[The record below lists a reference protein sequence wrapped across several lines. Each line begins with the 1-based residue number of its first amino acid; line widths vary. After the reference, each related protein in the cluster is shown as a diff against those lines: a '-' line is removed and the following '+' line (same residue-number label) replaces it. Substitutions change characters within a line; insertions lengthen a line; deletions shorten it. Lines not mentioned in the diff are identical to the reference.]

1 MAERPVLVLPAA
13 SNIAPPKLGGGGSK
27 PFTPNRET
35 QARRIGP
42 VFGRLRDAL
51 NRAPERVLELRA
63 DPTALAPDRV
73 IVFEIAGTVADFAR
87 ATERVPGLELMV
99 EYETAAEPDEFFAV
113 KDTRKDREG
122 QRREDKMVEGRF
134 YLAMP
139 DVAASD
145 QLLRLYDRWANGQEL
160 DEGFAPFKH
169 LFAQLRVLRPWGPQD
184 RIPDETIEY
193 WREEARLHPNRPV
206 RTEIEL
212 WFRRTPQRRE
222 QAAREFRAIVE
233 QAGGTIVHEAL
244 IPEIAYQGALIDIPA
259 AAIPEMIERRNVAL
273 ALADDV
279 MFLRPQTV
287 LLSPPEIDGSAN
299 GPPVAPGAPPAA
311 MPIAALLDG
320 VPMQAHERLAGRLT
334 LDDPDDLQARAL
346 VSRRFHGTS
355 MASLILHGDL
365 NAPGAPLTRSLYVRP
380 VMITPEDAAFG
391 EHTPTD
397 RLFVDTLYR
406 AILRIKGTPQ
416 VAGIAPTVFIVNL
429 SLGDRRRPFAN
440 LVSPLARLL
449 DYLAAT
455 YGIIFI
461 VSAGNVTDQLALP
474 DFNDWREF
482 ETAAPEQRER
492 AVLTAMFAAKHE
504 RSILSPGEA
513 VNVLTIGAHH
523 SDNVA
528 ARIGANAAIDP
539 FEDPALPN
547 ASCAIGLG
555 YRRAVKP
562 DLFLPGGREH
572 LRMAAGGAGVRV
584 MFGRPQRMYGLAA
597 AAPDS
602 GPGGR
607 LNQTVHVD
615 GTSAAT
621 ALATRASHLVFDS
634 LMDRDGGSLFADIP
648 AVYYGVVVK
657 TLLVHSAG
665 WNQKGD
671 LIKEICGPADPRR
684 FAERSE
690 NATRF
695 LGFGIPDIARVL
707 DCAENRATLVGY
719 GTLEPEHA
727 HNYRIPLPAALQGV
741 TDPRSLTI
749 TLAWFT
755 PVKPG
760 HQSYRTVKLEA
771 APSVP
776 KESLGVERFKDQPV
790 DQAVKKGTVFH
801 ERFFGKRAVP
811 FIDDGHLNVG
821 VWCKDDAGNDQN
833 EVRYAIAVTI
843 EAGTPLQVYEQ
854 VRDRLLVRARPP
866 A

>member
-1 MAERPVLVLPAA
+1 M
-13 SNIAPPKLGGGGSK
+13 
-27 PFTPNRET
+27 
-35 QARRIGP
+35 
-42 VFGRLRDAL
+42 
-51 NRAPERVLELRA
+51 RA

-73 IVFEIAGTVADFAR
+73 IVFEIAGTVADFAK
-87 ATERVPGLELMV
+87 AVERVPGLELMA

-113 KDTRKDREG
+113 KDKRKDHAGE
-122 QRREDKMVEGRF
+122 RREDKMVDGRF

-139 DVAASD
+139 DVAASE
-145 QLLRLYDRWANGQEL
+145 QLLSLYERWARGQEL
-160 DEGFAPFKH
+160 EEGFTPFKH

-184 RIPDETIEY
+184 RIPDETTEY
-193 WREEARLHPNRPV
+193 WREQARLNPDRPV
-206 RTEIEL
+206 RTEVEL
-212 WFRRTPQRRE
+212 WFRRTPERRD
-222 QAAREFRAIVE
+222 QAAREFRAIVTA
-233 QAGGTIVHEAL
+233 AGGTIVHEAL

-259 AAIPEMIERRNVAL
+259 AAIPALIERRNVAL

-287 LLSPPEIDGSAN
+287 LSSPPEAEGSAD
-299 GPPVAPGAPPAA
+299 GPPAA
-311 MPIAALLDG
+311 AEPAPAATPIAALLDG
-320 VPMQAHERLAGRLT
+320 VPLQAHERLAGRLT

-346 VSRRFHGTS
+346 VNRRFHGTS

-365 NAPGAPLTRSLYVRP
+365 NAPGSPLPRPLYVRP
-380 VMITPEDAAFG
+380 LMVTPENPEFG

-397 RLFVDTLYR
+397 RLLVDTLYR

-416 VAGIAPTVFIVNL
+416 QAGIAPTVFIINL

-449 DYLAAT
+449 DYLSAT
-455 YGIIFI
+455 YGIIFM
-461 VSAGNVTDQLALP
+461 VSAGNVTDHLALP
-474 DFNDWREF
+474 DYNQWREF
-482 ETAAPEQRER
+482 EAATPAHRER

-528 ARIGANAAIDP
+528 VRVGANAAIDP
-539 FEDPALPN
+539 FDDPALPN

-572 LRMAAGGAGVRV
+572 LRIAAGGAGVRV

-602 GPGGR
+602 AGRGR
-607 LNQTVHVD
+607 LNQTVYVD

-621 ALATRASHLVFDS
+621 ALATRASHRIFDS
-634 LMDRDGGSLFADIP
+634 LMDRDGGSLLADVP
-648 AVYYGVVVK
+648 AQYYGVVVK
-657 TLLVHSAG
+657 TLLVHSAR
-665 WNQKGD
+665 WNEKGD
-671 LIKEICGPADPRR
+671 LLKDICGPSEPRR
-684 FAERSE
+684 SAERSE

-695 LGFGIPDIARVL
+695 LGFGIPDVARVV
-707 DCAENRATLVGY
+707 DCSENQATLVGF
-719 GTLEPEHA
+719 GTLQPDHA
-727 HNYRIPLPAALQGV
+727 HNYRIPLPEALQGV
-741 TDPRSLTI
+741 TDLRSLAI

-760 HQSYRTVKLEA
+760 HQSYRAVKLEA
-771 APSVP
+771 APATP
-776 KESLGVERFKDQPV
+776 KEALGVERYKDQPV

-801 ERFFGKRAVP
+801 ERFAGKRAVP
-811 FIDDGHLNVG
+811 FIDDGHLNVR
-821 VWCKDDAGNDQN
+821 VWCKDDAGNDGN
-833 EVRYAIAVTI
+833 AVRYAIAITI
-843 EAGTPLQVYEQ
+843 ESGTALRIYEQ
-854 VRDRLLVRARPP
+854 VRERLRVRPRPP